1 MNKIKA
7 LFLLLSEL
15 SGGRWGIAVISAV
28 LPMLA
33 MMGFGL
39 FLAIKYDYIL
49 ALSLTIALSTLI
61 ISLPLFLLSRVSNS
75 QHQENTVTSEEKVED
90 GLVKASADW
99 SQNEMLIWA
108 RVQLYSR
115 ELLEKNNEWSNLDA
129 AGIKILEFIAL
140 EFDKEALNFSL
151 TEGLKV
157 LEEVSKRY
165 RKLLYKYGLAIEALK
180 ISHLKAGY
188 DAYDK
193 YGEMGGKAINIAV
206 WANHAKNAYIN
217 PSKFVIDLL
226 NQQST
231 SCMTKGFFEDMQLKA
246 KQALLDEV
254 SCVAIDLYSGRCSFD
269 EENLSTS
276 TVADKDQR
284 RIASELEPL
293 RIVMVGQTNAGK
305 SSIINVLKNE
315 LVAEVDVLP
324 STEGTTVYAAT
335 LNDAE
340 VRLVDLHGLD
350 GNDKK
355 ENMMLLEMTHADLI
369 VWVLKAN
376 QPARDLD
383 KKLKEK
389 FDNFYLNAKHI
400 SRKKPAV
407 ICVVNQVDKLK
418 PVAEWQPPYNLDQA
432 TTAKAKIISQ
442 AVAYNDKL
450 LMPDS
455 ILALSVALNKKNFNV
470 EVLKQ
475 TITQKITNAS
485 NVQRNRQRIEAIY
498 KGVGIKKQFG
508 RVVNSAH
515 KITSSILT
523 K

>member
-1 MNKIKA
+1 MNKIKD

-49 ALSLTIALSTLI
+49 ALSLIIALSTLI

-75 QHQENTVTSEEKVED
+75 KHQENTVAADGTVEE

-108 RVQLYSR
+108 RVKLYSR
-115 ELLEKNNEWSNLDA
+115 ELLAENNEWSNLDS

-151 TEGLKV
+151 PEGLKV
-157 LEEVSKRY
+157 FEEVSKRY
-165 RKLLYKYGLAIEALK
+165 RKLLDKYGLAIEALK

-193 YGEMGGKAINIAV
+193 YGEIGEKAINIAI
-206 WANHAKNAYIN
+206 WANHAKNAYLN
-217 PSKFVIDLL
+217 PSKFAIDLL

-231 SCMTKGFFEDMQLKA
+231 SGMTKGFFEDMQLKA

-254 SCVAIDLYSGRCSFD
+254 SCVAIDLYSGRFSFD
-269 EENLSTS
+269 EENLSAS
-276 TVADKDQR
+276 TVADKDQQR
-284 RIASELEPL
+284 MVSELEPI

-315 LVAEVDVLP
+315 LVAEVDILP
-324 STEGTTVYAAT
+324 STKGATVYTAM

-340 VRLVDLHGLD
+340 VRIVDLHGLNGD
-350 GNDKK
+350 EKK
-355 ENMMLLEMTHADLI
+355 ETLMLLEMTHADLI

-383 KKLKEK
+383 KKLKAK
-389 FDNFYLNAKHI
+389 FDDFYLYAKHI

-418 PVAEWQPPYNLDQA
+418 PVSEWQPPYNLDDP
-432 TTAKAKIISQ
+432 TTVKAKIISQ
-442 AVAYNDKL
+442 AVAYNHKL

-455 ILALSVALNKKNFNV
+455 ILALSIALNKKSFNI
-470 EVLKQ
+470 EKLKQ
-475 TITQKITNAS
+475 VISQKIANAS
-485 NVQRNRQRIEAIY
+485 NVQRNRQRVEAIY

-508 RVVNSAH
+508 RVVNSS
-515 KITSSILT
+515 KKLTWSILT